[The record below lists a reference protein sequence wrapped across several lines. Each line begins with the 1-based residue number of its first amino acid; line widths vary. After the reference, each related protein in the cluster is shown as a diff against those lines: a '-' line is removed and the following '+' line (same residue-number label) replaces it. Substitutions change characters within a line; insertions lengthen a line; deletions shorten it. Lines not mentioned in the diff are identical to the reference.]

1 MAKKQSP
8 LSEES
13 VKAIAD
19 YINSPERKLTETKQY
34 FDSLERLRM
43 DSKIPTALVSF
54 EVLRTLHNGI
64 ENGFT
69 NNEVLGALPK
79 SMGNET
85 IEVPIAVIRSLISSW
100 ERFKYSEEQNLE
112 KSFGL
117 SGSNNSRKPLTRLE
131 IQETEKYYTR
141 RVFELRMEGMLDG
154 QKVTVDNAVEQVAEE
169 NKVSVQTV
177 KNSYKKHRRTFSDL
191 FKAHKLPIK

>member
-1 MAKKQSP
+1 MAKKQAP

-69 NNEVLGALPK
+69 NKAVLGALPK

-85 IEVPIAVIRSLISSW
+85 IEVPVAVIRSLISAW
-100 ERFKYSEEQNLE
+100 ERYKYSEEQNLE

-117 SGSNNSRKPLTRLE
+117 SGNNNSRRPLTRLE

-154 QKVTVDNAVEQVAEE
+154 QKVTVDKAVEQVAEE
-169 NKVSVQTV
+169 NKVSEQTV
-177 KNSYKKHRRTFSDL
+177 KNAYKKHRRTFASL
-191 FKAHKLPIK
+191 FKAHNLPIK

>member
-1 MAKKQSP
+1 MAKKQAP

-85 IEVPIAVIRSLISSW
+85 IEVPVAAIRSLISSW
-100 ERFKYSEEQNLE
+100 ERYKYSEEQNLE

-141 RVFELRMEGMLDG
+141 RVFELRIEGMLDG

-177 KNSYKKHRRTFSDL
+177 KNSYKKHRSTFSDL
-191 FKAHKLPIK
+191 FEAHNLPIK

>member
-1 MAKKQSP
+1 MAKKQAP

-34 FDSLERLRM
+34 FDSLERLLV
-43 DSKIPTALVSF
+43 DGKIPTTIVSF
-54 EVLRTLHNGI
+54 EALRTLHNGI

-69 NNEVLGALPK
+69 NAAVLSALPK

-85 IEVPIAVIRSLISSW
+85 IEVPVAVIRSLISSW
-100 ERFKYSEEQNLE
+100 ERYKYSEEQNLG

-117 SGSNNSRKPLTRLE
+117 SGGNNSRKPLTRLE
-131 IQETEKYYTR
+131 IQKTEKYYTQ

-154 QKVTVDNAVEQVAEE
+154 QKVTVDKAVEQVAEE
-169 NKVSVQTV
+169 NKVSEQTV
-177 KNSYKKHRRTFSDL
+177 KNAYKKHRRTFASL
-191 FKAHKLPIK
+191 FKAHNLPIK

>member
-1 MAKKQSP
+1 MAKKQAP

-19 YINSPERKLTETKQY
+19 YINSPDRKLTETKQY
-34 FDSLERLRM
+34 FDSLERLRVNG
-43 DSKIPTALVSF
+43 KTPTTLVSF

-64 ENGFT
+64 ENGFS
-69 NNEVLGALPK
+69 NKAVLGALPK

-85 IEVPIAVIRSLISSW
+85 IEVPVAVIRSLISAW
-100 ERFKYSEEQNLE
+100 EHHKRSKKKNFE

-131 IQETEKYYTR
+131 IQKMEKYYTR
-141 RVFELRMEGMLDG
+141 RVFELRLEGMLDSK
-154 QKVTVDNAVEQVAEE
+154 KVRVIDAVEQVAEE
-169 NKVSVQTV
+169 TEVSDQTV
-177 KNSYKKHRRTFSDL
+177 QNAYKKHRRTFASL
-191 FKAHKLPIK
+191 FKAHNLPIK

>member
-1 MAKKQSP
+1 MAKKQAP

-19 YINSPERKLTETKQY
+19 YINSPERKFTETKQY
-34 FDSLERLRM
+34 FDSLERLLV
-43 DSKIPTALVSF
+43 DGKIPTTIVSF
-54 EVLRTLHNGI
+54 EALRTLHNGI

-69 NNEVLGALPK
+69 NAAVLSALPK

-85 IEVPIAVIRSLISSW
+85 IEVPVAVIRSLISSW
-100 ERFKYSEEQNLE
+100 ERYKYSEEQNLG

-131 IQETEKYYTR
+131 IQKTEKYYTQ

-154 QKVTVDNAVEQVAEE
+154 QKVTVDKAVEQVAEE
-169 NKVSVQTV
+169 NKVSEQTV
-177 KNSYKKHRRTFSDL
+177 KNAYKKHRRTFASL
-191 FKAHKLPIK
+191 FKAHNLPIK

>member
-1 MAKKQSP
+1 MAKKQAL
-8 LSEES
+8 LSEGS
-13 VKAIAD
+13 VKAIKD
-19 YINSPERKLTETKQY
+19 YINSPDRKLTETKQY
-34 FDSLERLRM
+34 FDSLERLLV
-43 DSKIPTALVSF
+43 DGKIPTTLVSF
-54 EVLRTLHNGI
+54 EALRTLHNGI

-69 NNEVLGALPK
+69 NTAVLSALPK

-85 IEVPIAVIRSLISSW
+85 IEVPVAVIRSLISSW
-100 ERFKYSEEQNLE
+100 ERYKYSEEQNLE

-117 SGSNNSRKPLTRLE
+117 SGNSNSRKPLTRLE

-177 KNSYKKHRRTFSDL
+177 KNAFKKHRRTFSNL
-191 FKAHKLPIK
+191 FKAYNLPIK